1 MAVNNSLLKQKK
13 NKKTVFDLIQS
24 SKEQFAMALPKH
36 VSTDRFTRV
45 ALTAVRQNP
54 KLQECS
60 VPSLLGVFMTLAQLG
75 LEPGVLGQAYILPF
89 NNKKLN
95 TVEAQLQISYKG
107 MIELLRRT
115 GQLRDIYAYTVYE
128 NDEFEITYGLERTL
142 IHKPNFKQ
150 GRGKIIGFYSAAILK
165 DDTKAFEYMTL
176 DEVVEHEKKY
186 RLGQYKNSIWDKNLE
201 EMAHKT
207 VTKKMLKWLPIS
219 VEAIE
224 NLRNDEKS
232 FDYQENTGK
241 TEIKEKTINNELQKE
256 EEEYNPFPNN

>member
-1 MAVNNSLLKQKK
+1 
-13 NKKTVFDLIQS
+13 
-24 SKEQFAMALPKH
+24 
-36 VSTDRFTRV
+36 
-45 ALTAVRQNP
+45 
-54 KLQECS
+54 
-60 VPSLLGVFMTLAQLG
+60 
-75 LEPGVLGQAYILPF
+75 
-89 NNKKLN
+89 
-95 TVEAQLQISYKG
+95 

-241 TEIKEKTINNELQKE
+241 TEIKEVEKEDFELLEANQETGEIKENSINNEPPEQEK
-256 EEEYNPFPNN
+256 EYNPFE